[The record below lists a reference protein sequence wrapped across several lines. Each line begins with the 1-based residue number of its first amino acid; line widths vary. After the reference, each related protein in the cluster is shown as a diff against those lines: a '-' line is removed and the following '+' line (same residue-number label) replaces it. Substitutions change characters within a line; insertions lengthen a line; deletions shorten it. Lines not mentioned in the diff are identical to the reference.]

1 MASNTPPTPHEY
13 LWHLTPYCNL
23 IPACNPSEYCV
34 DGSGSVFYRIQVQPI
49 AQPGPSPED
58 SVIPPE
64 YPMGGGFNFRQPFE
78 GTEQAGQP
86 YGEPIGRHEGCVD
99 ISQLGQV
106 IPPLPEEAAVAFAQQ
121 ALRELE
127 VSYQPP
133 DLGFVNFPEIF
144 YTTGQTTAQ
153 YVVDIRGF
161 TVTLDAEITEYHW
174 YPGEPGAP
182 YLVGDDPGAPYPDQ
196 TVTHTYAQPG
206 SYAVQLETIWTA
218 TYSYDAEG
226 PFAVPGSRPSVGP
239 EAQVEIGEAR
249 PVLIDP
255 ND

>member
-1 MASNTPPTPHEY
+1 MRVELRA
-13 LWHLTPYCNL
+13 
-23 IPACNPSEYCV
+23 V
-34 DGSGSVFYRIQVQPI
+34 
-49 AQPGPSPED
+49 AQPGPDGRSIAPQPFPTD
-58 SVIPPE
+58 TWGS
-64 YPMGGGFNFRQPFE
+64 GNFRPPSPTDPI
-78 GTEQAGQP
+78 GLP
-86 YGEPIGRHEGCVD
+86 YGEPVGLKTACVD
-99 ISQLGQV
+99 LSQLGQV
-106 IPPLPEEAAVAFAQQ
+106 IPPLPEEAAAAFAQQ
-121 ALRELE
+121 SLPELE

-153 YVVDIRGF
+153 FVVDIRGF
-161 TVTLDAEITEYHW
+161 AVTLDAEITEYHW

-182 YLVGDDPGAPYPDQ
+182 YLVGDDPGAPYPNQ

-206 SYAVQLETIWTA
+206 SYGVQLETIWTA

-226 PFAVPGSRPSVGP
+226 PFAVPGTRASVGP
-239 EAQVEIGEAR
+239 EALVEIGEAR